1 MDEAITMVHAE
12 EVAEQSFTRISDG
25 QRQRVMLAR
34 AICQDTAI
42 LVLDEPTSYLDIR
55 YKLDIL
61 NSIRKL
67 ARERNIAVI
76 MSLHELDLVQKVSDM
91 VACVDGTTVSH
102 IGPPE
107 EIFQGSLVQKL
118 YGIEE
123 KNFDSM
129 LGIMQMPGNKAA
141 PNVFVIGGGGAAI
154 PTYYRLQREHIPFAA
169 GILFENDVEY
179 PVATALASKVI
190 TAKAFYPMEEAQLE
204 EAKKILSKKNC
215 IRIRGA
221 NEHNLKNVDVDIPRD
236 ALVVFTGLSGSGK
249 SSLAF
254 DTIYAEGQRRYM
266 ESLSSYARQFLG
278 QMEKPNVE
286 KIEGLS
292 PAISI
297 DQKSTNRN
305 PRSTVGTVTEIYD
318 YFRLLYARIGIP
330 HCPNCGKEIKKQS
343 VDQMVDQIMALPEGT
358 RLQLLAPVVRGRKGR
373 HEKVLERA
381 ARSGY
386 VRVRIDGNLY
396 ELAENIQLDKNIKHN
411 IEIVVDRLIVKP
423 GIERRLTDSIENVLN
438 LSEGLLFVDR
448 VGSDEEMLTFSQ
460 SFSCPDCGVSID
472 EIEPRSF
479 SFNNPFGA
487 CPECY
492 GLGYKME
499 FDSDLMIPDRT
510 LSINQGA
517 ITVLGWQ
524 SCQQPGSFAN
534 AILQALAKEYHFD
547 LDTPFGEY
555 PQKIQDILLHG
566 TGGKEVLVYYEGQR
580 GKGQYP
586 IAFEGLIRNVERRY
600 RETGS
605 DATKQEYETFMRITP
620 CKCCGGQRLKKES
633 LAVTVSG
640 KNIYEIT
647 AMSIRNLDAYLKEME
662 LTEQQH
668 LIGDQV
674 LKEIRARVGFLM
686 DVGLDY
692 LSLSR
697 ATGSLS
703 GGEAQRIRLAT
714 QIGSGLVGVAYILD
728 EPSIGLHQRDN
739 DKLLNSLKGLKD
751 LGNTLIVVE
760 HDEDTMRA
768 ADYIVDIGPGAGEHG
783 GEVIATGTAEEI
795 MKNKNSITG
804 AYLSGRIKIPVPKER
819 RKPTGFITVKG
830 ARENNLKNID
840 VKIPLGIM
848 TCITGVSGSGKS
860 SLTNEILYK
869 RLARDLNRARCI
881 PGAHDDIEGL
891 EQLDKVIDIDQSP
904 IGRTPRSNP
913 ATYTGVFDMI
923 RDLFAA
929 TADAKARGYK
939 KGRFSFNVKGG
950 RCEACSGDGIIKI
963 EMHFLPDV
971 YVPCEVC
978 KGKRYNRE
986 TLEVKYKDKSIYDVL
1001 NMTVEEALTFFENVP
1016 SIKRK
1021 IQTLYDVGLSYIRLG
1036 QPSTE
1041 LSGGEAQRITEL
1053 SKRSTGKTIYILDEP
1068 TTGLHF
1074 ADVHKLVEILKRLS
1088 EGGNTVV
1095 VIEHNLDVIKTAD
1108 YIIDIGPEGGDKGG
1122 TVVAQGTPEEIAQ
1135 SPVSYT
1141 GKYVKKYLEN

>member
-1 MDEAITMVHAE
+1 MAA
-12 EVAEQSFTRISDG
+12 
-25 QRQRVMLAR
+25 
-34 AICQDTAI
+34 DT
-42 LVLDEPTSYLDIR
+42 T
-55 YKLDIL
+55 
-61 NSIRKL
+61 
-67 ARERNIAVI
+67 
-76 MSLHELDLVQKVSDM
+76 
-91 VACVDGTTVSH
+91 
-102 IGPPE
+102 
-107 EIFQGSLVQKL
+107 
-118 YGIEE
+118 
-123 KNFDSM
+123 
-129 LGIMQMPGNKAA
+129 
-141 PNVFVIGGGGAAI
+141 
-154 PTYYRLQREHIPFAA
+154 
-169 GILFENDVEY
+169 
-179 PVATALASKVI
+179 
-190 TAKAFYPMEEAQLE
+190 
-204 EAKKILSKKNC
+204 KKHF

-221 NEHNLKNVDVDIPRD
+221 NVNNLKNLSVDIPRD
-236 ALVVFTGLSGSGK
+236 KFVVFTGLSGSGK

-278 QMEKPNVE
+278 QMEKPDVE
-286 KIEGLS
+286 SIEGLP

-318 YFRLLYARIGIP
+318 YFRLLYARVGIP
-330 HCPNCGKEIKKQS
+330 HCPKCGREIKKQT
-343 VDQMVDQIMALPEGT
+343 VDQMVDSIMSFPERT
-358 RLQLLAPVVRGRKGR
+358 KIQLLAPVVRGRKGT
-373 HEKVLERA
+373 HAKLLEQA
-381 ARSGY
+381 KRSGY
-386 VRVRIDGNLY
+386 VRVQIDGNLY
-396 ELAENIQLDKNIKHN
+396 ELSEEISLDKNIKHN

-423 GIERRLTDSIENVLN
+423 GIEKRLSDSIETVLD
-438 LSEGLLFVDR
+438 LAEGLLMVDTMD
-448 VGSDEEMLTFSQ
+448 GNIHNFSQ
-460 SFSCPDCGVSID
+460 SFSCPDCGISVD

-487 CPECY
+487 CPDCL

-499 FDSDLMIPDRT
+499 FDIDLMIPDRS
-510 LSINQGA
+510 LSILDGA
-517 ITVLGWQ
+517 IVVTGWQ
-524 SCQQPGSFAN
+524 SCTNEGSFSR
-534 AILQALAKEYHFD
+534 AILDALAREYDFS
-547 LDTPFGEY
+547 LATPFEEY
-555 PQKIQDILLHG
+555 PEKIQDILING
-566 TGGKEVLVYYEGQR
+566 TNGHSVKVYYKGQR
-580 GKGQYP
+580 GEGVYDV
-586 IAFEGLIRNVERRY
+586 AFPGLIRNVEQRY

-605 DATKQEYETFMRITP
+605 DAMKQEYESFMRITP
-620 CKCCGGQRLKKES
+620 CKTCKGQRLKKES
-633 LAVTVSG
+633 LAVTVAD
-640 KNIYEIT
+640 KNIYEVT
-647 AMSIRNLDAYLKEME
+647 NLSIEKLKAFLADMQ
-662 LTEQQH
+662 LSEQQQ
-668 LIGDQV
+668 LIGRQI
-674 LKEIRARVGFLM
+674 LKEIRARVSFLS

-692 LSLSR
+692 LSLGR
-697 ATGSLS
+697 ATGTLS

-739 DKLLNSLKGLKD
+739 DRLLGSLMKLRD
-751 LGNTLIVVE
+751 LGNSLIVVE

-768 ADYIVDIGPGAGEHG
+768 ADCIVDIGPGAGEHG
-783 GEVIATGTAEEI
+783 GQLVAMGTAEDL
-795 MKNKNSITG
+795 MKSEDSITG
-804 AYLSGRIKIPVPKER
+804 AYLSGKLKIPVPLER
-819 RKPTGFITVKG
+819 RKPTGFLTVKG
-830 ARENNLKNID
+830 AAENNLKNID

-860 SLTNEILYK
+860 SLINEILYK
-869 RLARDLNRARCI
+869 RLARDLNRARVI
-881 PGAHDDIEGL
+881 PGKHKDILGTD
-891 EQLDKVIDIDQSP
+891 QLDKVINIDQSP

-913 ATYTGVFDMI
+913 ATYTGVFDQI

-929 TADAKARGYK
+929 TADAKAKGYK

-986 TLEVKYKDKSIYDVL
+986 TLEVKYKDKNIYDVL

-1041 LSGGEAQRITEL
+1041 LSGGEAQRIKLATEL

-1122 TVVAQGTPEEIAQ
+1122 TVVAQGTPEEVAQ

-1141 GKYVKKYLEN
+1141 GKYVKKYLK